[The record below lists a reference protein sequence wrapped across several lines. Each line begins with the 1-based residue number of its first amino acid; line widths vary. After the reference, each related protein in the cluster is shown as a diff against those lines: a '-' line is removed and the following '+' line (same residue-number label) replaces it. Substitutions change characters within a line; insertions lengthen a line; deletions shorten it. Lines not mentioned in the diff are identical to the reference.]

1 VGQAPRDL
9 TAALLAGEPAEELE
23 SPAGMRVAAGYVVCA
38 WHVAR
43 PSPPGTAR
51 STLVRRRRIRGAFD
65 DRFDTTV
72 LTVLDERGGT
82 ARCQRRRGVG
92 ARAGHAAVPLG
103 ELADVVGAP
112 MVASAAVAH
121 SVSAVPDAAQE
132 AREVLFVALRLARLP
147 GLYLLDDLVLEVQL
161 ARPGVAND
169 RLVQRLAPLRS
180 RHELLTTL
188 RAVIEAKD
196 NRRRAAAEL
205 HVHPNTLAY
214 RLRRIAEVTGL
225 DPADA
230 EGMRVLSAALTAHDL
245 REAGYGGEI
254 AGAGQ

>member
-1 VGQAPRDL
+1 MGQARRDL

-51 STLVRRRRIRGAFD
+51 STLVRRRRIWGAFD

-82 ARCQRRRGVG
+82 ALIPATAGESASVLATLRCF
-92 ARAGHAAVPLG
+92 LG
-103 ELADVVGAP
+103 ELAGIVGAP

-132 AREVLFVALRLARLP
+132 ARGCCSSRCGWHVCRGCTCSTTWCWRFSWRGRVSPTTGWCSDWLRCGR
-147 GLYLLDDLVLEVQL
+147 GT
-161 ARPGVAND
+161 
-169 RLVQRLAPLRS
+169 S
-180 RHELLTTL
+180 C
-188 RAVIEAKD
+188 
-196 NRRRAAAEL
+196 
-205 HVHPNTLAY
+205 
-214 RLRRIAEVTGL
+214 
-225 DPADA
+225 
-230 EGMRVLSAALTAHDL
+230 
-245 REAGYGGEI
+245 
-254 AGAGQ
+254 